1 MMFRS
6 ESAMVRWADRFER
19 LSESVCVCMCVCLGG
34 L

>member
-19 LSESVCVCMCVCLGG
+19 LSESVCVCVGG
-34 L
+34 CESRR